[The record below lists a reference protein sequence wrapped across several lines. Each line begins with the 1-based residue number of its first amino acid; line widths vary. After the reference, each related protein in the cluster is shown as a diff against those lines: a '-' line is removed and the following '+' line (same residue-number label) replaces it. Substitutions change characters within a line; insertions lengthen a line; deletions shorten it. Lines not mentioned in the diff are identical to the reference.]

1 MSLHLNKLKFSFNP
15 YNLNTLS
22 IKAAAAAIADND
34 YYDAKIAEIIEIR
47 GKTQKALEK
56 LGFNCTD
63 SKANFI
69 FASSD
74 KMPAAKLY
82 EELRKRN
89 ILIRYFKKAK
99 IDNYLRI
106 TVGSAEEMQAFID
119 AVAQIMEDNK

>member
-1 MSLHLNKLKFSFNP
+1 M
-15 YNLNTLS
+15 NLDFINGD
-22 IKAAAAAIADND
+22 IKAKFDKDKTPYLMWAAKKDSSFRGYTADEV
-34 YYDAKIAEIIEIR
+34 AQE
-47 GKTQKALEK
+47 LEA
-56 LGFNCTD
+56 LGFKCTD

-74 KMPAAKLY
+74 KIPAAKLY

-106 TVGSAEEMQAFID
+106 TVGSAEEMQAFTD
-119 AVAQIMEDNK
+119 AVAEIMEENK